1 MLHFLYSI
9 DAALLE
15 EYNKM
20 TSKAK
25 QVILD
30 SVKDRS
36 IPHIV
41 RKKTDK
47 EMSNA
52 EVSLYQSENT
62 NWKML
67 PVFIYNDF
75 LYKIYNSENHNCKCG
90 ILLSN
95 LDFKFIL
102 NNKIWNSKLFNLP
115 IYKYLWSYN

>member
-20 TSKAK
+20 TSRAK

-47 EMSNA
+47 DMSNA

-62 NWKML
+62 NWKHKL
-67 PVFIYNDF
+67 VYIKVRTPIGRCFQFLFIIYNV
-75 LYKIYNSENHNCKCG
+75 
-90 ILLSN
+90 
-95 LDFKFIL
+95 
-102 NNKIWNSKLFNLP
+102 
-115 IYKYLWSYN
+115 